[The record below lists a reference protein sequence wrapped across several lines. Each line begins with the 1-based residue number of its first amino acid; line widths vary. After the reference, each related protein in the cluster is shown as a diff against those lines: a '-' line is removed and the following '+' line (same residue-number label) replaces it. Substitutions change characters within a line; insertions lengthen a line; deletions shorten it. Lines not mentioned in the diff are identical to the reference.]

1 MGCWPPPSQALLPR
15 VQAAGQKAAPGC
27 DEALPP
33 PPIYLF
39 PGGAP
44 VEKLEDFVSNI
55 NSVLESLYIE
65 IKKGVTEDDGR
76 PIYAL
81 VSPRQSLLVAFV
93 RNRDW
98 DEGSESRDTPSGQ
111 AALTQPTS
119 HAATAPD
126 PQSAALFPA
135 WVWRSEAA
143 PKPWPS
149 PPHVAPTQAWQ
160 LALGFALMTVLY
172 KCAILGSKG

>member
-1 MGCWPPPSQALLPR
+1 M
-15 VQAAGQKAAPGC
+15 
-27 DEALPP
+27 
-33 PPIYLF
+33 
-39 PGGAP
+39 
-44 VEKLEDFVSNI
+44 EKLEDFISNI

-93 RNRDW
+93 RNGDW

-111 AALTQPTS
+111 ASLTQPTS
-119 HAATAPD
+119 HAATGPGL
-126 PQSAALFPA
+126 QSAALCPS
-135 WVWRSEAA
+135 WVRGSEAA
-143 PKPWPS
+143 PELWPS
-149 PPHVAPTQAWQ
+149 TPHGAPTQAWQ
-160 LALGFALMTVLY
+160 LALGFVLMTVLY